1 MPSRPQ
7 KAFEEFRSIIQHGQR
22 FILTTHVN
30 PDGDGLGCEIA
41 LARFLQAQGK
51 QTTILNHSAT
61 PSYYLYLDQRAEIHQ
76 FQASQHQQ
84 AIQEA
89 DVIIVL
95 DTNTPDRLV
104 SLKSHVLAS
113 KAKKVCIDHHLDKS
127 DFADL
132 YILDESSAATGE
144 ILYRLLEFLGGSR
157 FDGETATALYTAL
170 MTDTGSFRFPKTT
183 PDNHRQVAHLLECGA
198 NPAAIYQNVYEQ
210 GSAGRLQL
218 LGNVLST
225 LEVVHDGKVA
235 CITVTKRMLEDTGT
249 SEPDTDNMVNYTL
262 TIRGVQIGLM
272 LTELSDGV
280 KISFRSKGEIW
291 INKLAKEFGGNG
303 HQNAAGARVH
313 DTTVARV
320 REKVFELSKRY
331 IIQ

>member
-1 MPSRPQ
+1 MKTRLQ
-7 KAFEEFRSIIQHGQR
+7 KEFEEFRSIIQHGQR
-22 FILTTHVN
+22 FVLTTHVN

-41 LARFLQAQGK
+41 LARFLQSQGK
-51 QTTILNHSAT
+51 QTTILNHNAT
-61 PSYYLYLDQRAEIHQ
+61 PSYYLYLDRHNEIHQ
-76 FQASQHQQ
+76 FQAVQHQQ
-84 AIQEA
+84 SIQEA
-89 DVIIVL
+89 DVIVVL
-95 DTNTPDRLV
+95 DTNSPDRLA

-132 YILDESSAATGE
+132 TILDEPSAATGE
-144 ILYRLLEFLGGSR
+144 ILYRLLEFLGNGP
-157 FDGETATALYTAL
+157 FDEETATALYTAL

-183 PDNHRQVAHLLECGA
+183 PDIHRQVARLLECGA

-210 GSAGRLQL
+210 GSVGRLQL

-225 LEVVHDGKVA
+225 FQVVHEGKVA
-235 CITVTKRMLEDTGT
+235 CVTVTRRMLEETGT
-249 SEPDTDNMVNYTL
+249 SEPDTDNLVNYTL

-272 LTELSDGV
+272 FTELSDGV

-291 INKLAKEFGGNG
+291 INELAKEFGGNG

-313 DTTVARV
+313 NTTVANLK
-320 REKVFELSKRY
+320 EKVLEYSKRY